1 MFVLNPDPYS
11 LPSYRIGPFQTSDIA
26 FNHMLPVDHSI
37 DIYFNERF
45 PLRNYYYTINGRSAI
60 NRALAYYTLE
70 KNDVVTILTTTG
82 NFYVSSC
89 VTNEIEKY
97 CKWSRSIEKNTKV
110 IFVIHEFGY
119 PFAEL
124 KKLRKYNVPII
135 EDCASSF
142 FSTDENATIG
152 KIGDFVIYS
161 FPKMF
166 PIQIGGLLVCNQDV
180 KFTNTKLVD
189 DQISHYIKNVLS
201 CYISRKDQI
210 IHKRIQNYNRIKT
223 LFGSLGFE
231 ERFKLED
238 GIVPC
243 VFMFRKNNLNID
255 LPKLKEYM
263 YAHGIQCSVFYGE
276 ESFFIPTHQRLNEI
290 DIEYFGEVVKS
301 FIEIPT
307 T

>member
-11 LPSYRIGPFQTSDIA
+11 LPSYRIGPFRTSDIA
-26 FNHMLPVDHSI
+26 FNHTLPVDCSI

-45 PLRNYYYTINGRSAI
+45 PLRKYYYTINGRSAI
-60 NRALAYYTLE
+60 NRALAYYMLE

-89 VTNEIEKY
+89 VTNEIEKF
-97 CKWSRSIEKNTKV
+97 CKWSRSIEKNTRL

-166 PIQIGGLLVCNQDV
+166 PIQIGGLLVCNQNV

-189 DQISHYIKNVLS
+189 DQISHYIRNVLS
-201 CYISRKDQI
+201 YYINRKDQI
-210 IHKRIQNYNRIKT
+210 IHKRIQNYKRIKT
-223 LFGSLGFE
+223 LLGSLGFE

-238 GIVPC
+238 GIVPG

-276 ESFFIPTHQRLNEI
+276 ESFFIPAHQHLNEI
-290 DIEYFGEVVKS
+290 DIQYFGEVIKS
-301 FIEIPT
+301 FIEIST
-307 T
+307 R